1 MAFMKGGPIISLTA
15 MIALT
20 LEGQLRSTTSEWS
33 IYNTAT
39 ELVFMWIWV
48 QLEVNPYLV

>member
-1 MAFMKGGPIISLTA
+1 MAFMKGGPIISLKA

-39 ELVFMWIWV
+39 ELVFM
-48 QLEVNPYLV
+48 